1 MILKDRLWKPL
12 LAAALALGGGGVAAA
27 QLLPPVVNPGRILDD
42 VGRTVA
48 PVTERAAELGRSARA
63 LAEART
69 DRLRALVDANRDFLE
84 MTDLGP
90 AVRGEVVAI
99 DPSSE
104 ALERAQA
111 EGFRIVSDEEIEG
124 LGLRSVTLAA
134 PEGMNV
140 ERALRRL
147 RRLAPSGEFAANH
160 VHLQSGAGAALST
173 GAAALA
179 TQGEG
184 SGPAIGIIDGGVAAH
199 PSLTGPVAQRGFARG
214 APTASAHGT
223 AVASLAS
230 GRGTVRGA
238 AGGTRLVVAD
248 IYGRDPAGGNSVALA
263 RALGWMA
270 AQRIP
275 VVAVSLVGP
284 ANTLVQRAV
293 AAAQARG
300 VHIVAAVGNDGPA
313 APPAYPASY
322 PGVIAVTGVDAR
334 NRVLIEAGRSL
345 HVDYAAPGADMVA
358 ATPGGG
364 TSAVRGTSYAVPLVA
379 GRMVHAMAARRSP
392 VAVLN
397 AEAVDLP
404 PRGPDRRTGRGLVC
418 GTCRTPARRN

>member
-1 MILKDRLWKPL
+1 MILKNRLWKPL
-12 LAAALALGGGGVAAA
+12 LAAALALGGGGIAAA
-27 QLLPPVVNPGRILDD
+27 QLLPPVVNPGRVLDE

-48 PVTERAAELGRSARA
+48 PVTARAAELGRNARA
-63 LAEART
+63 LAGART

-84 MTDLGP
+84 LTDLGP

-99 DPSSE
+99 DPSPE
-104 ALERAQA
+104 ALGRARA
-111 EGFRIVSDEEIEG
+111 EGFRILADEDIEG
-124 LGLRSVTLAA
+124 LGLRSVTLAV
-134 PEGMNV
+134 PQGMSV
-140 ERALRRL
+140 ESALRRL
-147 RRLAPSGEFAANH
+147 RRLAPGSEFAANH
-160 VHLQSGAGAALST
+160 IHGQSGAALALST

-179 TQGEG
+179 AQGDG

-214 APTASAHGT
+214 APAASAHGT

-284 ANTLVQRAV
+284 ANALVQRAV

-313 APPAYPASY
+313 APAAYPASY
-322 PGVIAVTGVDAR
+322 SGVIAVTGVDAR
-334 NRVLIEAGRSL
+334 NRPLIEAGRSL

-358 ATPGGG
+358 AAPGGG
-364 TSAVRGTSYAVPLVA
+364 VSSVRGTSYAVPLVA
-379 GRMVHAMAARRSP
+379 GRMAQAIAAGRSP
-392 VAVLN
+392 VAALN

-404 PRGPDRRTGRGLVC
+404 PRGADRRTGRGLVC
-418 GTCRTPARRN
+418 AVCRTPAQRN

>member
-1 MILKDRLWKPL
+1 MMFPDRLWKSL
-12 LAAALALGGGGVAAA
+12 LAAALALGAGGSAAA
-27 QLLPPVVNPGRILDD
+27 QLLPPVVNPGRVLDD

-48 PVTERAAELGRSARA
+48 PVTERAAELGRTARA
-63 LAEART
+63 LVDARAE
-69 DRLRALVDANRDFLE
+69 RLRALVDANREFLE
-84 MTDLGP
+84 LTDLGP

-99 DPSSE
+99 DPSPQ
-104 ALERAQA
+104 ALERARG
-111 EGFRIVSDEEIEG
+111 EGFRVLRDEEIEG
-124 LGLRSVTLAA
+124 LGLRSVTLAV
-134 PEGMNV
+134 PEGMAV
-140 ERALRRL
+140 DRALRRL
-147 RRLAPSGEFAANH
+147 RRLAPGEYAANH
-160 VHLQSGAGAALST
+160 LHGQSGPALALSA

-179 TQGEG
+179 AQAEG

-214 APTASAHGT
+214 APAASAHGT

-230 GRGTVRGA
+230 GRGTIRGA
-238 AGGTRLVVAD
+238 AGGMRLVVAD

-284 ANTLVQRAV
+284 ANALVQRAV

-322 PGVIAVTGVDAR
+322 TGVVAVTGVDAR

-358 ATPGGG
+358 AAPGGG
-364 TSAVRGTSYAVPLVA
+364 TTAVRGTSYAVPLVA
-379 GRMVHAMAARRSP
+379 GRMARALVARRSP
-392 VAVLN
+392 IAALN

-418 GTCRTPARRN
+418 GTCRTPAQRN